1 MRKLKIIICMLMAC
15 ESASAATLTEAINA
29 AGEWNSEYRAQK
41 NAHLAGQ
48 EKWDQ
53 GLAGLLPT
61 LQLEGNYTQ
70 QDQPS
75 ASYAAKVTRHNYSV
89 NLSQPLF
96 DVTKYADFM
105 RGKALAKMADVEF
118 ARAQQKLISDVSAA
132 YFEVLYQREVLQAS
146 RAAMQVYGRQLAQ
159 AKAALELGEGLR
171 MDVDE
176 AQANYDRASSDQ
188 IAVTNALDVANI
200 SFQRLTGLDA
210 SSIDAI
216 SERCATV
223 APVKDLKTLLMQSD
237 ADNLDIRYSSF
248 QVAQTQ
254 ADLTA
259 AIGSQMPVVNLQAGY
274 GGNWSRGE
282 NENVW
287 DEVFGTTSKTKNT
300 TIGVVVTV
308 PLFSGGGQMSRA
320 REAAYN
326 RVQAKDLLE
335 DARRKAQQDT
345 RSAWLDITNGIALLK
360 ALHQAVS
367 SAENK
372 VKSTEYGREMGLRSG
387 IDELNAR
394 QRYYDAVR
402 ELADARY
409 KLLKSRIQ
417 LLSVTGQLGFSSINA
432 LTCRTA
438 SADS

>member
-1 MRKLKIIICMLMAC
+1 MRMLRIMICVLLAC
-15 ESASAATLTEAINA
+15 KSANAATLLEAINA
-29 AGEWNSEYRAQK
+29 AGEWNSEYQAKK
-41 NAHLAGQ
+41 NAQLAGQ

-61 LQLEGNYTQ
+61 VRLDGNYTQ

-89 NLSQPLF
+89 NVSQPLF
-96 DVTKYADFM
+96 DVSKYADFM
-105 RGKALAKMADVEF
+105 RGQALAKMADVEF
-118 ARAQQKLISDVSAA
+118 ARAQQKLISDVSSA

-146 RAAMQVYGRQLAQ
+146 RAAMKVYGRQLAQ

-200 SFQRLTGLDA
+200 NFHRLTGLDA
-210 SSIDAI
+210 GQIDTI
-216 SERCATV
+216 SESCA
-223 APVKDLKTLLMQSD
+223 ARPPSQDLKTLLMRSD
-237 ADNLDIRYSSF
+237 ADNLDIRYATF

-254 ADLTA
+254 ADVTA
-259 AIGSQMPVVNLQAGY
+259 AYGSQLPVVNLQAGY

-282 NENVW
+282 DENVW
-287 DEVFGTTSKTKNT
+287 DSVFGTTSKTRNT
-300 TIGVVVTV
+300 TIGVVVSV
-308 PLFSGGGQMSRA
+308 PIFNGGGQMSRA

-335 DARRKAQQDT
+335 DARRRAQQDT
-345 RSAWLDITNGIALLK
+345 RAAWLDITNGIALLK
-360 ALHQAVS
+360 AQHQAVN

-387 IDELNAR
+387 LDELNAR
-394 QRYYDAVR
+394 QRYYDVIR

-409 KLLKSRIQ
+409 NLLKSRIK
-417 LLSVTGQLGFSSINA
+417 LLSVTGQLGFTSINA
-432 LTCRTA
+432 LTCRA
-438 SADS
+438 SAADV